1 MLFLGST
8 ANGGY
13 LRNFRSFL
21 GRFKLVRFLYG
32 KWRTLVVSIFQ
43 GWLTLQP
50 LAGLKVQGLLYRL
63 LVPRSISY
71 LALSA
76 LSHRLTDSEY
86 VDRNI
91 TPKFGTESPPHAFFD
106 PDHYKS
112 KYDDLKSFQGTA
124 YMHFLSVGKRMG
136 YSSLSGGA
144 KTDPAELS
152 QTFLDKLSLTDK
164 FIFGFLFPES
174 NPHRKLVDLGRIDYL
189 KSEVT
194 SAKTA
199 ILIPFFDNWEITQD
213 CIKALEKCW
222 DVETKNIFVFD
233 DGSRTSFALEAA
245 KLGVNYWRSEQNQG
259 YLLASNFAFDK
270 LLKKGAYDFVF
281 LLNNDT
287 LPQPGFL
294 AEALLAM
301 RLDESIGLVGSKL
314 IYEDG
319 LLQEAGGI
327 IWSDGSGWNF
337 GRGTRGGIET
347 EYLREVDYCSA
358 AAVLVRVE
366 AVNGQLFDE
375 RYVPAYCEDSDL
387 AFRLRQDN
395 WRVFY
400 CPLSI
405 VVHLEGKSHGTD
417 EGSGIKS
424 YQVTNQKVL
433 AKKWAADL
441 LRHEVPDS
449 RMGLIAANRLEA
461 LNRPRTILWVDY
473 QLPNPRRDAGSIR
486 AVSVLRIAR
495 SLGFFIVYVPAWP
508 SQISSDWV
516 TGLGVPV
523 ADSIREAQKFLTRLG
538 RKPDFLWVCRV
549 TVASA
554 YLSSLMKKF
563 PGTPVI
569 FDTED
574 LHFVREQRGAE
585 LESDRIAMALANKTK
600 QNELAAVRLA
610 AHTLVVSD
618 WEKSLLEQEV
628 PGAKVSIAAVLL
640 PPEVE
645 ITPQR
650 ERKGLVFVGN
660 FSHTP
665 NLSGI
670 RWFLDEVWPLL
681 DPMLI
686 KEGIDI
692 VGQNPPE
699 WLVLLNSPTIRVRGW
714 VPDSKSIVMSARVSV
729 APILFGAGIKGKIG
743 EAIACGTCVAT
754 TQVGAEGMGLV
765 DGVHAIVEDDPVQM
779 ARKISDL
786 ASQVDSRERIAIVAL
801 EHSKDK
807 FSQEKVRGT
816 LQGVLGAST

>member
-1 MLFLGST
+1 
-8 ANGGY
+8 
-13 LRNFRSFL
+13 
-21 GRFKLVRFLYG
+21 
-32 KWRTLVVSIFQ
+32 
-43 GWLTLQP
+43 
-50 LAGLKVQGLLYRL
+50 
-63 LVPRSISY
+63 
-71 LALSA
+71 
-76 LSHRLTDSEY
+76 
-86 VDRNI
+86 
-91 TPKFGTESPPHAFFD
+91 
-106 PDHYKS
+106 
-112 KYDDLKSFQGTA
+112 
-124 YMHFLSVGKRMG
+124 MG

-375 RYVPAYCEDSDL
+375 SYVPAYCEDSDL

-395 WRVFY
+395 WGVFY

-424 YQVTNQKVL
+424 NQVTNQKVL
-433 AKKWAADL
+433 AKKWATDL
-441 LRHEVPDS
+441 LTHEVPDG
-449 RMGLIAANRLEA
+449 RMRLIAANRLEA
-461 LNRPRTILWVDY
+461 LNRPSTILWVDY
-473 QLPNPRRDAGSIR
+473 QLPNPRRDAGSIHTVTLLSMAR
-486 AVSVLRIAR
+486 AM
-495 SLGFFIVYVPAWP
+495 GFFIVYVPAWDTN
-508 SQISSDWV
+508 ISSKDWV
-516 TGLGVPV
+516 TGLGVAV
-523 ADSIREAQKFLTRLG
+523 ADSIGAAVKFLRRLG
-538 RKPDFLWVCRV
+538 RKPDFLWVSRV

-554 YLSSLMKKF
+554 YLSKLIKQF
-563 PGTPVI
+563 PRTPVI
-569 FDTED
+569 FDTVD

-585 LESDRIAMALANKTK
+585 LHGDRIAMALANKTRK
-600 QNELAAVRLA
+600 AELEAVRA
-610 AHTLVVSD
+610 ATHTLVVSD

-628 PGAKVSIAAVLL
+628 PGAKVSIASALVAAQDNILSQ
-640 PPEVE
+640 
-645 ITPQR
+645 TSR
-650 ERKGLVFVGN
+650 TGLVFVGS

-665 NLSGI
+665 NVSAI
-670 RWFLDEVWPLL
+670 RWLIEEIWPLL
-681 DPMLI
+681 DPKLQA
-686 KEGIDI
+686 EGIDI
-692 VGQNPPE
+692 VGQHPPG
-699 WLVLLNSPTIRVRGW
+699 WLLSKNSSTIRVLGW
-714 VPDSKSIVMSARVSV
+714 VPDSKIFVKKARLSV

-743 EAIACGTCVAT
+743 ESIACGTCVAT
-754 TQVGAEGMGLV
+754 NSVGAEGMGLV
-765 DGVHAIVEDDPVQM
+765 DGVNAIVVDEPV
-779 ARKISDL
+779 RL
-786 ASQVDSRERIAIVAL
+786 ASRISELSMDVAQRELMSQNAL
-801 EHSKDK
+801 ALLKGK
-807 FSQEKVRGT
+807 FSLERTRQTIAR
-816 LQGVLGAST
+816 VLEASLD